1 MTVRGP
7 PCGGCVPR
15 NLAST
20 ICSRG
25 HGSNPAR
32 DPMQNLLVQSF
43 REHMSAPGLEIV
55 IAVTAALCRW
65 DRRRGARE
73 AREARRAAD
82 ARARL
87 PAATASF
94 TMASYAF
101 TERGDA
107 SRVAAQI
114 VSGIGFL
121 GAGAI
126 LHGSGFISGMTTA
139 ATIWVTAA
147 VGMIAATGHVA
158 AALGLAIFVR
168 LLHTGIYYWENRHI
182 LSVPASVCAL
192 HHRPGA
198 REDPHSRGEI
208 LEDYQV
214 RQATFEKAETAGGH
228 LKGTVT
234 FVLPQRHRRDFLC
247 ALAAIPEVLEIVAEP
262 AGRAAV

>member
-1 MTVRGP
+1 
-7 PCGGCVPR
+7 
-15 NLAST
+15 
-20 ICSRG
+20 
-25 HGSNPAR
+25 
-32 DPMQNLLVQSF
+32 MQNLLVQSL
-43 REHMSAPGLEIV
+43 RETLTAPGLEIV
-55 IAVTAALCRW
+55 IAVTAALCGW
-65 DRRRGARE
+65 IIGAERE
-73 AREARRAAD
+73 KHEK
-82 ARARL
+82 
-87 PAATASF
+87 PAGLRTLVLVCLGSASF

-101 TERGDA
+101 TDRGDA

-182 LSVPASVCAL
+182 LSVPASVV
-192 HHRPGA
+192 HFIIDPA
-198 REDPHSRGEI
+198 RGKTRIRVEKL
-208 LEDYQV
+208 LEDYHV
-214 RQATFEKAETAGGH
+214 RQAAFEHAETAEGH

-234 FVLPQRHRRDFLC
+234 FVLPQRHRRDLLC
-247 ALAAIPEVLEIVAEP
+247 ALAAIPEVLEILVEP
-262 AGRAAV
+262 AGRSPL